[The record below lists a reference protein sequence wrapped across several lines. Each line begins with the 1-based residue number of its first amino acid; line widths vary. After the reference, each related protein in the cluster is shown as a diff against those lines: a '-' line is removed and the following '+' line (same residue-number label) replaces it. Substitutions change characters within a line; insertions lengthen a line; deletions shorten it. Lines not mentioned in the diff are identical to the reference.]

1 MSAQYDL
8 ARPAKQVYPMDTT
21 RLHMASKTAS
31 YLPPKSNLGTSST
44 RGLLESASLPQ
55 TSWLSDAGDFELPSS
70 LAFPSSS
77 RMQSRHTPSPI
88 PSPSRTLHPSRS
100 FTASSSHKSSGMSSD
115 RDASGHLDIKRLM
128 SKPARQT
135 PSGSVSLL
143 SDSER
148 SLDASSSRMFSHPP
162 LSRSATASREKMS
175 LHVNTTGLR
184 SSSAPRPSPP
194 GTRSSSGSRPGHASS
209 PERRPA
215 IGDGQPGK
223 PRNVLRRRTSARSNP
238 STPSAAVTHA
248 RAATDDSLPPSRSLS
263 TRHQQAYLRDD
274 MPFSA
279 YYSTRPT
286 NSPSTSAPR
295 PSTSPRTKVT
305 SPKPPRSPQVASG
318 LTPAGAVALAYKQQE
333 QRREELA
340 ETAAFNDAYQ
350 PPSTP
355 LAASAPNPPSNLD
368 LEDEENEEGSGPYY
382 TVFGSSSGRLVA
394 VGSPE
399 DQDWHYDPRAHAP
412 LNGKP
417 VGTRSLSRKVS
428 GPFKR
433 VTGSIRRERD
443 HRDLGELSR
452 EVREEHRHAD
462 VFDGTYG
469 RSSPSNA
476 QMKVHRKPI
485 TLDTSLDGRN
495 SPRDSPTTKFSPA
508 NKGSPSPQED
518 GRASRSSRLKG
529 KDREDEMSP
538 GGKWWKLMKR
548 ISTGGL
554 REKYQ
559 HDPAPP
565 PVPALPQYISPA
577 PGRTTMDITTSRDA
591 QGHEVSENGV
601 LLRKFMQSR
610 ASMSGVR
617 PSLSAPS
624 KASSGGSS
632 RPSTSTGTVGR
643 PSTGNTTKSRASI
656 SGHRPSTATRSSS
669 PGSSDLALSG
679 FSKDHRT
686 PSTHSSISSMGEEI
700 PPVPKNVGR
709 YIVPPSEL
717 SRMTKSREDVSTSQS
732 KSSHS
737 KTPRTP
743 ARSHTA
749 PADTVLSTKDG
760 SSPED
765 RSTPSLPLPP
775 PRRAATTG
783 SATSPLAPTFNVEDT
798 INNLMPPQPAGPPPL
813 TEFGM
818 KEPPPRPKRSSRRAL
833 PPTNV
838 EVPAR
843 SQSVSATTAQSL
855 ATRHSPPQVRVD
867 IDLIRRPSIGAMSYA
882 STAKQ
887 VSTGSS
893 NSPASGLSPH
903 SNSPGSAL
911 SQSNSPSSAVSK
923 RSPLTFR
930 ELDSPRQRLTEK
942 EKADKWEDL
951 LARSARAG
959 GTLHIGE
966 SQLMS
971 ESTDV
976 SGDDSFFNGS
986 DSD

>member
-31 YLPPKSNLGTSST
+31 YLPPKSTLGTSST
-44 RGLLESASLPQ
+44 RVPFESASLPQ
-55 TSWLSDAGDFELPSS
+55 TSWLSDGGDFEPPS
-70 LAFPSSS
+70 LAFSSG
-77 RMQSRHTPSPI
+77 
-88 PSPSRTLHPSRS
+88 SRTQ
-100 FTASSSHKSSGMSSD
+100 SH
-115 RDASGHLDIKRLM
+115 
-128 SKPARQT
+128 
-135 PSGSVSLL
+135 
-143 SDSER
+143 
-148 SLDASSSRMFSHPP
+148 ASSSRMFSRPP
-162 LSRSATASREKMS
+162 LSKSATASREKMS

-184 SSSAPRPSPP
+184 SSSAPRQGHTSLP
-194 GTRSSSGSRPGHASS
+194 GTRSSSTSRPGHASS

-215 IGDGQPGK
+215 IGDGQPGR

-238 STPSAAVTHA
+238 TTPSAAVMHA

-263 TRHQQAYLRDD
+263 TKHQEGYLRDD

-279 YYSTRPT
+279 YYSTRST
-286 NSPSTSAPR
+286 NPPSTSATR
-295 PSTSPRTKVT
+295 PSTSPRTKVS
-305 SPKPPRSPQVASG
+305 SPKPPSSPQIPSA

-340 ETAAFNDAYQ
+340 ETASFNDAYRS
-350 PPSTP
+350 PSTP
-355 LAASAPNPPSNLD
+355 VVGSAPNPASHLGLAD
-368 LEDEENEEGSGPYY
+368 EGDEEGGGPYY

-394 VGSPE
+394 VGSME
-399 DQDWHYDPRAHAP
+399 DNDWHYDPRVHTP
-412 LNGKP
+412 VNGKL
-417 VGTRSLSRKVS
+417 VGARSLSRKVS

-433 VTGSIRRERD
+433 VAGSIRRERD
-443 HRDLGELSR
+443 HRDHAELSR
-452 EVREEHRHAD
+452 EERGPAD

-469 RSSPSNA
+469 RSSPSQA
-476 QMKVHRKPI
+476 QMKVPRKPI

-495 SPRDSPTTKFSPA
+495 SPRDSPTTKQSPA
-508 NKGSPSPQED
+508 TKGSPSPQED
-518 GRASRSSRLKG
+518 GRMSRSSRIKG

-538 GGKWWKLMKR
+538 GGKWWKLVKR

-565 PVPALPQYISPA
+565 PVPALPEHVYPA
-577 PGRTTMDITTSRDA
+577 PARTTMDITSRDA
-591 QGHEVSENGV
+591 QGQEVSENGV
-601 LLRKFMQSR
+601 LFRRFMQSR

-617 PSLSAPS
+617 PNLSAPS
-624 KASSGGSS
+624 KASSGSS

-656 SGHRPSTATRSSS
+656 SGHRPGTATRSSS
-669 PGSSDLALSG
+669 PGSSDLASSG
-679 FSKDHRT
+679 FFKDHHT
-686 PSTHSSISSMGEEI
+686 PSTRSSISSMGEEI

-709 YIVPPSEL
+709 YIVSPSEL
-717 SRMTKSREDVSTSQS
+717 SRMTKTSPEVVSPSRSKSSQS
-732 KSSHS
+732 KA
-737 KTPRTP
+737 PRTP
-743 ARSHTA
+743 SRSHTA
-749 PADTVLSTKDG
+749 PVEMVPPKEV

-765 RSTPSLPLPP
+765 RHVASLPLPP

-783 SATSPLAPTFNVEDT
+783 SATSPHAPSFNVEDT
-798 INNLMPPQPAGPPPL
+798 INSLMPPQPAGPLPL

-833 PPTNV
+833 PPPNV
-838 EVPAR
+838 DIPTR
-843 SQSVSATTAQSL
+843 SQSMSATTAQSP
-855 ATRHSPPQVRVD
+855 ATPRGPPPQVRVD
-867 IDLIRRPSIGAMSYA
+867 VDLIRRPSVGAMSYA

-893 NSPASGLSPH
+893 NSPASALSPH

-911 SQSNSPSSAVSK
+911 SQSTSPSSAASK

-930 ELDSPRQRLTEK
+930 ELDSPRQRLSEK

-959 GTLHIGE
+959 GTLHLGE
-966 SQLMS
+966 SQLLS

-976 SGDDSFFNGS
+976 NG
-986 DSD
+986 